1 MWLGLIFILPTL
13 FLSFRKR
20 KGQKIV
26 SILKRRLIVSGF
38 FLGLVTF
45 MLFPN
50 IARMPSQIY
59 RRIDRTSL
67 ITPDDPL
74 VVGLREQFIS
84 EQGGLSGFNNL
95 SMEELS
101 VELNAFIQREIV
113 WTEDIKTRL
122 LVGDLST
129 PAEAISAGKDDCR
142 GQAVITVSIL
152 IGLGFD
158 AYVAEQPWHFYTIVY
173 NGSQEYKIN
182 QYGHLNNTQQYPI
195 LLIWNHEGYKYIRGL
210 FDAFNVVMN
219 SEPNVYDYMFDLGIG
234 MILVGVIMGVGT
246 ALYSVVCTS
255 DLRKT
260 FSKDKNAIKRLNYKL
275 LIGIIAS
282 IGLIGFLFG
291 IYYLGGF
298 GMLYYLLV
306 GITIIFTVLNLEEF
320 NNWISDWR

>member
-13 FLSFRKR
+13 LLSFRKR
-20 KGQKIV
+20 KGQKI
-26 SILKRRLIVSGF
+26 INLLKKRLIVSGF

-101 VELNAFIQREIV
+101 LEMNAFIQREIV

-129 PAEAISAGKDDCR
+129 PAEAISEGKDDCR
-142 GQAVITVSIL
+142 GQAVTTVSIL

-173 NGSQEYKIN
+173 NGSEEYKIN
-182 QYGHLNNTQQYPI
+182 QYGHLNNTEQYPI
-195 LLIWNHEGYKYIRGL
+195 LLIWNHEGYKYIRDPIG
-210 FDAFNVVMN
+210 AFNVVMN

-234 MILVGVIMGVGT
+234 MILVGVIMGLGA
-246 ALYSVVCTS
+246 ALYSMVCTS

-260 FSKDKNAIKRLNYKL
+260 FAKNKAALKRLKYKII
-275 LIGIIAS
+275 IGIVTS
-282 IGLIGFLFG
+282 VGLIGFLFG
-291 IYYLGGF
+291 LFYLSGF
-298 GMLYYLLV
+298 GMLYFLLF
-306 GITIIFTVLNLEEF
+306 GITLIFTLLNLEEF
-320 NNWISDWR
+320 NEFISNWK